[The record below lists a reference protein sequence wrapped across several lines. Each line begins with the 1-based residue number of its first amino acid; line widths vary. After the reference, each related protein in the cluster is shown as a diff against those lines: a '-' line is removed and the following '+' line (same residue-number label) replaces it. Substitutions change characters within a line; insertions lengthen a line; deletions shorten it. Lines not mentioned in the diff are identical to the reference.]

1 MDNEPILLSFFLM
14 PFHSPE
20 KISAHMQ
27 TFKILKLIH
36 TLAEYPNVASFQVVC
51 VHAKSLRIV
60 KTSDGSFW
68 LTSQ

>member
-20 KISAHMQ
+20 TISTHMQ
-27 TFKILKLIH
+27 TFKILKPIL
-36 TLAEYPNVASFQVVC
+36 TLADYEASFQVVC
-51 VHAKSLRIV
+51 VHAKSLRMV

>member
-1 MDNEPILLSFFLM
+1 MENEPILLGFSLM

-20 KISAHMQ
+20 TKSTHIQ
-27 TFKILKLIH
+27 TFIILKPIF
-36 TLAEYPNVASFQVVC
+36 TLADYEASFQVVC
-51 VHAKSLRIV
+51 VHAKSLRMV

>member
-1 MDNEPILLSFFLM
+1 M

-20 KISAHMQ
+20 TISTHMQ
-27 TFKILKLIH
+27 TFKIFKHIL
-36 TLAEYPNVASFQVVC
+36 TLADYVASFQVVYT
-51 VHAKSLRIV
+51 HAKSLRMAL

>member
-1 MDNEPILLSFFLM
+1 MDDEPILLSFFLM

-20 KISAHMQ
+20 TRSAHIQ
-27 TFKILKLIH
+27 TFKILKPIF
-36 TLAEYPNVASFQVVC
+36 TLAEYEASFQVVC
-51 VHAKSLRIV
+51 VHAKSLRMV